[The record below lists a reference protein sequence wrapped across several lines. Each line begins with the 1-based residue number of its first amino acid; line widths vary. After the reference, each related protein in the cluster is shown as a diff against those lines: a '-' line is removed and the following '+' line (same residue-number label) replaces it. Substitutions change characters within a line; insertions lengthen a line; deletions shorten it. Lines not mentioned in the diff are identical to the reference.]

1 MSLSPLALVLPI
13 PLSHNRSIAFDSVS
27 VRSIDKNGFL
37 HVAKSP
43 LTKVQVAPYLGK
55 EISNYEALNLE
66 PGKIYYAYRPADELK
81 SQETIESVNG
91 IPIHLQHHDDYG
103 EPESKLTR
111 IGTTGTDGNFDYP
124 YLFNSLHIHDKD
136 AIKRIEDES
145 MKELSLAYSY
155 VADFTPGV
163 TEAGEKYDYVQRQIR
178 ANHLALV
185 ETGRAGPEVKV
196 RDSKQELLK
205 MDEETKNDATEKAEV
220 TLAQAIIDLHKTTPD
235 GEVTDVQDE
244 DKNAKIEKIIESL
257 KAKGLSDDEAE
268 QLKTTLTDLAYPK
281 ATGDSDEK
289 VKDEAQPAN
298 DEEKEVNM
306 DEEVKDDDK
315 ELDEKMKDPAF
326 KAGFEAGTRYG
337 EKVEKED
344 PKGID
349 ADHER
354 EGMEDKLTQDAL
366 KACGLDEAPEEVQ
379 NAFKAGLNYGDKEQ
393 AEDSEEELEAKDEE
407 EEKKE
412 VTASDS
418 MKVLKKAMYAEMK
431 AIDDVKPVLGNI
443 RLGAYDSAGAVYVA
457 ALNKLGVKGVSS
469 RDARSAYF
477 AYMKGRNAGS
487 SKFSFAKDSAPT
499 KPSALG

>member
-1 MSLSPLALVLPI
+1 
-13 PLSHNRSIAFDSVS
+13 
-27 VRSIDKNGFL
+27 
-37 HVAKSP
+37 
-43 LTKVQVAPYLGK
+43 
-55 EISNYEALNLE
+55 
-66 PGKIYYAYRPADELK
+66 
-81 SQETIESVNG
+81 
-91 IPIHLQHHDDYG
+91 
-103 EPESKLTR
+103 
-111 IGTTGTDGNFDYP
+111 
-124 YLFNSLHIHDKD
+124 
-136 AIKRIEDES
+136 

-244 DKNAKIEKIIESL
+244 DKNAKIEKIIEAL

-268 QLKTTLTDLAYPK
+268 QFKSTLTELAFPT
-281 ATGDSDEK
+281 TGDSEEEVKEDE
-289 VKDEAQPAN
+289 PAN
-298 DEEKEVNM
+298 DDEEEVTM

-337 EKVEKED
+337 EKVEKQD
-344 PKGID
+344 PKGVD

-354 EGMEDKLTQDAL
+354 EGEEARLDKLTQDAL

-379 NAFKAGLNYGDKEQ
+379 NAFKAGLNYGDKDQ
-393 AEDSEEELEAKDEE
+393 AEDSDEE
-407 EEKKE
+407 VVAEAETEDEEKKE

-431 AIDDVKPVLGNI
+431 AIDDVKPVLGNV

-457 ALNKLGVKGVSS
+457 ALNKLGVKGVSA

-487 SKFSFAKDSAPT
+487 SKSSFAKDSAPV
-499 KPSALG
+499 KPSALGSILDKVHS

>member
-1 MSLSPLALVLPI
+1 M
-13 PLSHNRSIAFDSVS
+13 
-27 VRSIDKNGFL
+27 
-37 HVAKSP
+37 
-43 LTKVQVAPYLGK
+43 
-55 EISNYEALNLE
+55 
-66 PGKIYYAYRPADELK
+66 
-81 SQETIESVNG
+81 
-91 IPIHLQHHDDYG
+91 
-103 EPESKLTR
+103 
-111 IGTTGTDGNFDYP
+111 
-124 YLFNSLHIHDKD
+124 
-136 AIKRIEDES
+136 
-145 MKELSLAYSY
+145 
-155 VADFTPGV
+155 
-163 TEAGEKYDYVQRQIR
+163 
-178 ANHLALV
+178 ALV

-298 DEEKEVNM
+298 DEEEEVNM

-337 EKVEKED
+337 EKVEKQD
-344 PKGID
+344 PKGVD

-379 NAFKAGLNYGDKEQ
+379 NAFKAGLNYGDKDQ
-393 AEDSEEELEAKDEE
+393 AEDSDEELEAKDEE

-457 ALNKLGVKGVSS
+457 ALNKLGVKGVSA

-487 SKFSFAKDSAPT
+487 SKSSFAKDSAPS
-499 KPSALG
+499 KPSALGSILDKVHS

>member
-1 MSLSPLALVLPI
+1 
-13 PLSHNRSIAFDSVS
+13 
-27 VRSIDKNGFL
+27 
-37 HVAKSP
+37 
-43 LTKVQVAPYLGK
+43 
-55 EISNYEALNLE
+55 
-66 PGKIYYAYRPADELK
+66 
-81 SQETIESVNG
+81 
-91 IPIHLQHHDDYG
+91 
-103 EPESKLTR
+103 
-111 IGTTGTDGNFDYP
+111 
-124 YLFNSLHIHDKD
+124 
-136 AIKRIEDES
+136 
-145 MKELSLAYSY
+145 
-155 VADFTPGV
+155 
-163 TEAGEKYDYVQRQIR
+163 
-178 ANHLALV
+178 
-185 ETGRAGPEVKV
+185 
-196 RDSKQELLK
+196 

-298 DEEKEVNM
+298 DEEEEVNM

-337 EKVEKED
+337 EKVEKQD
-344 PKGID
+344 PKGVD

-379 NAFKAGLNYGDKEQ
+379 NAFKAGLNYGDKDQ
-393 AEDSEEELEAKDEE
+393 AEDSDEELEAKDEE

-457 ALNKLGVKGVSS
+457 ALNKLGVKGVSA

-487 SKFSFAKDSAPT
+487 SKSSFAKDSAPS
-499 KPSALG
+499 KPSALGSILDKVHS